1 VGYQYQNIW
10 TSPIDLQRGTIRITN
25 ENFFKNLGNVE
36 LYWRVENEGRLVAHG
51 LMNELE
57 VEPQNTAD
65 IALFGYPDTIAR
77 MKGEVFL
84 NVEYRTM
91 GDEGLL
97 PKGSVV
103 AHQQLQVKGGDGDG
117 VLQIIPL
124 SHQRKQDEKIKAKSK
139 GGQLTI
145 KAKHF
150 TAVFDEQTGLLKE
163 YKRGGK
169 TILGGGRTLKPNFW
183 RAVTDNDMG
192 AGVPK
197 KAALWRNPTMN
208 LKDLSSKRNTV
219 TATYDLPDAKA
230 TLTLAYTF
238 GDDGQMMVDMRMKTR
253 GTDIPDLPRF
263 GVVIQ
268 LPYEQDK
275 ATYYGLGPIENY
287 SDRCSAQNVGI
298 FDTSADQM
306 FYPYARPQETGTHT
320 GIRWWQQKGAFTV
333 RGSQLLSMSAL
344 HYDIDELDEGDEKH
358 QRHPQQLKKSK
369 YTNLYIDQAQAGVG
383 GINSWNEDGL
393 ALPQYRVKY
402 GNLGFAFVI
411 E

>member
-10 TSPIDLQRGTIRITN
+10 TEPVDLKQGTIRIKN
-25 ENFFKNLGNVE
+25 ENFFKNLANVE
-36 LYWRVENEGRLVAHG
+36 LYWRVENDGRLVKHG
-51 LMNELE
+51 LMNDLE
-57 VEPQNTAD
+57 VEPQKTAD
-65 IALFGYPDTIAR
+65 LKIFGYPDTIAR

-91 GDEGLL
+91 SDDGLL
-97 PKGSVV
+97 PKGSVI
-103 AHQQLQVKGGDGDG
+103 AHQQLQVNEPGNAG
-117 VLQIIPL
+117 VLRIIPL
-124 SHQRKQDEKIKAKSK
+124 GHQQTMEKIKAKSK
-139 GGQLTI
+139 GGQLSL
-145 KAKHF
+145 KCKNF

-163 YKRGGK
+163 YKRGGQ
-169 TILGGGRTLKPNFW
+169 TILSGGRTLKPNFW

-197 KAALWRNPTMN
+197 KAAIWRNPTMN
-208 LKDLSSKRNTV
+208 LKDLSAKKNEV
-219 TATYDLPDAKA
+219 TATYDMPDAKA
-230 TLTLAYTF
+230 TLTMTYTF
-238 GDDGQMMVDMRMKTR
+238 GDDGKMMVNMQMKTKVS
-253 GTDIPDLPRF
+253 DMPDLPRF
-263 GVVIQ
+263 GVVMQ
-268 LPYEQDK
+268 LPYDQDK

-287 SDRCSAQNVGI
+287 SDRCSAQRVGI
-298 FDTSADQM
+298 FDTSADKM

-320 GIRWWQQKGAFTV
+320 GIRWWKQNGAFTV
-333 RGSQLLSMSAL
+333 SGSQLLSMSAL

-393 ALPQYRVKY
+393 ALPQYRLKY
-402 GNLGFAFVI
+402 GNRSFAFVI